1 MKKIYLAS
9 PWFNDEQEERQ
20 ERIYQLL
27 LSLGFE
33 VFNPK
38 LESLIDLTSSQDHMS
53 QTLIGNLRG
62 IEDADL
68 VVALVNKP
76 YDSGTVWEAGYAH
89 GRTPVV
95 YYVENL
101 NGAPFNL
108 MLAKTGKFA
117 GNEQDLTNTLLY
129 EDDTFVL
136 KEMYDFDGAVE

>member
-1 MKKIYLAS
+1 MKKKIYLAS
-9 PWFNDEQEERQ
+9 PWFNEEQAERQ

-27 LSLGFE
+27 LELGYE

-38 LESLIDLTSSQDHMS
+38 IESLIDLNSSQDHMS

-62 IEDADL
+62 IENADL

-89 GRTPVV
+89 GRTPVI

-101 NGAPFNL
+101 NGKPFNL

-117 GNEQDLTNTLLY
+117 GNMDMLAMQLALQDTW
-129 EDDTFVL
+129 EL

>member
-27 LSLGFE
+27 KAAGYE
-33 VFNPK
+33 IFNPK
-38 LESLIDLTSSQDHMS
+38 IESLIDLTSSQDHMS

-62 IEDADL
+62 IENADV

-89 GRTPVV
+89 GRTPVI

-117 GNEQDLTNTLLY
+117 GNEQDLINTLL
-129 EDDTFVL
+129 EDDTYVL
-136 KEMYDFDGAVE
+136 KDMYDFDGAVE